1 MVIHIG
7 DWVEFVSSGNLYQAE
22 VIGRDPGSSY
32 MDIAVDVSNFTGIH
46 GTTELTKSQYVI
58 YTNTNEYEF
67 LKSSVGK
74 IILWIT
80 SSSVKKIK
88 DGTGKISI
96 ETYNWKPIQKPLK
109 QHEIDEIENKKRLI
123 KFFFKDLEEPYI
135 APPNSPFKYI

>member
-7 DWVEFVSSGNLYQAE
+7 DLVEFVNSGSLYRAI
-22 VIGRDPGSSY
+22 VVGRDPGSSY
-32 MDIAVDVSNFTGIH
+32 MDLAVDVSNFTGLY

-67 LKSSVGK
+67 LKSSIGK
-74 IILWIT
+74 TILWIT
-80 SSSVKKIK
+80 SSSVKKIR
-88 DGTGKISI
+88 DGTSGISI
-96 ETYNWKPIQKPLK
+96 ETDNWNPIKKPLQ

-123 KFFFKDLEEPYI
+123 KFFFSDLEEPYI